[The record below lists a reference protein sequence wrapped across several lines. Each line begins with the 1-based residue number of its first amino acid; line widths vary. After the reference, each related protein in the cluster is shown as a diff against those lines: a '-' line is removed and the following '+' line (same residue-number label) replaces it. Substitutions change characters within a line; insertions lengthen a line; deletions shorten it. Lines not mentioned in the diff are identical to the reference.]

1 MKTTAILTSK
11 NDNYG
16 GNLHHRATMCLTSLI
31 EHHDEVIF
39 VDWKTKDNNSIINNI
54 KHNLPHQKKL
64 KSIQVPKEFLQQKYP
79 SISKYSMIESIGRNV
94 GIRRAEGDYI
104 ISTNIDIISTPLNHS
119 LLNEEIFY
127 TVPRRDID
135 ERFHL
140 GFNSFNELYE
150 NIWNNRDSYQQK
162 PKIDGSSDVWSLI
175 LCCGDYQIGHRDV
188 WNKMRG
194 FEESVLFGCGIDTN
208 AMKKASFHSQIK
220 TLDEHYIFHLNHGKS
235 SDRDEDE
242 ELAPMSDQDS
252 IIQKFKN
259 TENSDNW
266 GMFNEDLPIEII

>member
-39 VDWKTKDNNSIINNI
+39 VDWKTKDGNSIINNI

-64 KSIQVPKEFLQQKYP
+64 KSIQVPKEFLQVKYP
-79 SISKYSMIESIGRNV
+79 HISNYSMIESIGRNV
-94 GIRRAEGDYI
+94 GIRRAEGEYI
-104 ISTNIDIISTPLNHS
+104 ISTNIDIISTPLNYS
-119 LLNEEIFY
+119 LLDESTFY

-135 ERFHL
+135 EGFHL
-140 GFNSFNELYE
+140 GFNSFKELYKS
-150 NIWNNRDSYQQK
+150 IWNNKDLYQQK
-162 PKIDGSSDVWSLI
+162 QKIESSTDIWSLI
-175 LCCGDYQIGHRDV
+175 LCCGDYQIGHRNV
-188 WNKMRG
+188 WGKMKG
-194 FEESVLFGCGIDTN
+194 FEESILFGCGIDTN
-208 AMKKASFHSQIK
+208 VMKKASFHSNIK
-220 TLDEHYIFHLNHGKS
+220 ILDEHYIFHLNHGKS
-235 SDRDEDE
+235 SNRDDDE
-242 ELAPMSDQDS
+242 EIAPMSNQEN
-252 IIQKFKN
+252 IIQKFTI